1 EEYGLEDLE
10 KALLGEVRVT
20 NPNGAAESAIKI
32 NHTNVD
38 QVIAGTN
45 GPGSGQKM
53 HYSTDGGTTWS
64 QAAALPLGNTCCDP
78 TVDWSLDGSLA
89 YASALG
95 APYDILFYRS
105 SDGGQTWGDLSGSRR
120 RLTTDGLNDKPFVHV
135 DKFATSPHVDNI
147 YITYHKKNVMQF
159 ARSTDFGDT
168 WSIQAFSPATDQR
181 GVGSDVAT
189 DKSGNVYNVWP
200 AWISQRILMRK
211 STDGGASFGSVI
223 EVTAT
228 ESGFHY
234 PIPAMESRNVTIV
247 VSADADLSNGPFADS
262 IYAAWVDSTGP
273 QSSTAADNHSRI
285 QVAYSRDGGSTWS
298 LSTPHETADANH
310 VDRFSPWLA
319 VGPDGQVHVIFY
331 DTRRV
336 ANRTGV
342 DLFYSSSSDG
352 AVTWTAPSR
361 VTTEISPNISH
372 SFEWGDYNGM
382 DIVLNDIVAIYTD
395 NRNEN
400 GGSGDSRDVYAA
412 GIAVTGLSQDAV
424 YNSTYQA
431 PACLAIG
438 SSCDSTTLLD
448 GRGTKGPEINQPNT
462 LDGCPDG
469 IYGNYHSDESND
481 RIVVKTLDGSRLT
494 EGATVEVKATVYA
507 WGQGD
512 YLDLFYA
519 ADATNPSWTRFTTI
533 DVHSGGVKT
542 LSAQY
547 TLPAGN
553 LQAVRANFRNWA
565 SPSSCSTGPFDDRD
579 DLVFAVL
586 GAPQD
591 AVYNSTYQAP
601 ACLAVGSSCDST
613 TLLDGRGTMGPEIDQ
628 PNTLD
633 GCPDGT
639 GGSYHVDESNDRIVV
654 KTLDGSRLTAGATV
668 QVDATVWAWADGTND
683 HLDLYYAAD
692 ADNPSWTW
700 ITTIDLFYG
709 GLQTLSA
716 QYTLPDGDLQ
726 AVRAGFRYNGSPGSC
741 TTGDYIDHDDLV
753 FTVN

>member
-1 EEYGLEDLE
+1 EYGLEDLE

-262 IYAAWVDSTGP
+262 IYAAWADTTGSK
-273 QSSTAADNHSRI
+273 SSTAADNHSRI
-285 QVAYSRDGGSTWS
+285 QVAYSRDGGTTWS

-310 VDRFSPWLA
+310 VDRFNPWLA

-361 VTTEISPNISH
+361 VTTEISPNISDI
-372 SFEWGDYNGM
+372 FEWGDYNGM
-382 DIVLNDIVAIYTD
+382 DIVLNDVVAIYTD
-395 NRNEN
+395 NHNEN
-400 GGSGDSRDVYAA
+400 GGGGDSIDVYAA
-412 GIAVTGLSQDAV
+412 GIAVAGLSQDAV

-431 PACLAIG
+431 PACLTAG
-438 SSCDSTTLLD
+438 NGCDSTTLLD
-448 GRGTKGPEINQPNT
+448 GRSTVGPEIN
-462 LDGCPDG
+462 
-469 IYGNYHSDESND
+469 
-481 RIVVKTLDGSRLT
+481 
-494 EGATVEVKATVYA
+494 
-507 WGQGD
+507 
-512 YLDLFYA
+512 
-519 ADATNPSWTRFTTI
+519 
-533 DVHSGGVKT
+533 
-542 LSAQY
+542 
-547 TLPAGN
+547 
-553 LQAVRANFRNWA
+553 
-565 SPSSCSTGPFDDRD
+565 
-579 DLVFAVL
+579 
-586 GAPQD
+586 
-591 AVYNSTYQAP
+591 
-601 ACLAVGSSCDST
+601 
-613 TLLDGRGTMGPEIDQ
+613 Q

-639 GGSYHVDESNDRIVV
+639 GGSYHHDESNDRIVV
-654 KTLDGSRLTAGATV
+654 TTLDGSQLAAGATV

-741 TTGDYIDHDDLV
+741 TTGDY
-753 FTVN
+753 